1 MVPQSINDRAL
12 STLRPLRRAGH
23 KTRIIQA
30 FMLML
35 LCSAATAVLEAKEP
49 YRVLVLHSFRSSL
62 PVTSDWYAGIVR
74 GFASA
79 PDLHVEID
87 SESPNLARLI
97 NTDSTQIAD
106 KGRLTWLLDF
116 YRKNYQ
122 DRKPHLIIPTDTPAL
137 RFLLIHGEE
146 LFPEVPIVFAD
157 ADPDFVSAQKLPP
170 NITGVTGFL
179 DISGTLELALR
190 LQPDTQRVAVIVG
203 SAQYDKAMERA
214 AQPAIESFADR
225 VEFVWLRGMPV
236 DELVE
241 ALNAL
246 PERTVAL
253 YLVQTQDITGNP
265 HVPRAI
271 LKRFSA
277 AAKVPVYGLWDTL
290 LEHGIV
296 GGRLATVE
304 EDGYQAAKLAV
315 RILRGEAPATLPI
328 VDRLVNPIILDGVEL
343 ARWNIKENR
352 LPEGSQIRH
361 RHASILDE
369 HRTEIIATLAIIVMQ
384 GVLIVALI
392 LSRRRLRQAQTE
404 LHEENDRRGEAETMA
419 ARLRERIARFS
430 RQRSLGTMATTIAHE
445 INQPLIAIQNY
456 AQAAKRRIQTDVDD
470 KPRLI
475 DLFAKI
481 EGQAER
487 AGAITQRV
495 RSLVN
500 SSEPQLS
507 RSFLSPLIEEV
518 IGMMEL
524 ECETHGCRLVSESAV
539 DLPPVFADTLQVQL
553 VLVNLLHNAIQSF
566 SASDESD
573 KLISVEVCQL
583 DDQELQVSVID
594 RGSGVPPERV
604 NSIFEPLYSDTS
616 TGMGMGL
623 AICRDIME
631 AHGGRIWCEPNPA
644 GGAIFRFTLRI
655 ADS

>member
-1 MVPQSINDRAL
+1 MVHQSINDRAL
-12 STLRPLRRAGH
+12 FTMRPPRRTGH

-30 FMLML
+30 LILML
-35 LCSAATAVLEAKEP
+35 LCSAATAVLEANEP

-74 GFASA
+74 GFSSA

-106 KGRLTWLLDF
+106 KEQLTWLLDF

-122 DRKPHLIIPTDTPAL
+122 DHKPHLIISTDTPAL
-137 RFLLIHGEE
+137 RFLLIHGED
-146 LFPEVPIVFAD
+146 LFPDVPIVFAD
-157 ADPDFVSAQKLPP
+157 ADRDFVAVQKLPP
-170 NITGVTGFL
+170 NVTGVTNFL
-179 DISGTLELALR
+179 DISGTLDLALR
-190 LQPDTQRVAVIVG
+190 LHPDTQRVAMIVG
-203 SAQYDKAMERA
+203 SAQYDKAMERV
-214 AQPAIESFADR
+214 AQSAIESFADR

-253 YLVQTQDITGNP
+253 YLVQTQDRIGKQY
-265 HVPRAI
+265 VPRAM
-271 LKRFSA
+271 LQAFSV

-296 GGRLATVE
+296 GGNLVTVE
-304 EDGYQAAKLAV
+304 GDGYQAAKLAV
-315 RILRGEAPATLPI
+315 RIFRGEAPADLPV
-328 VDRLVNPIILDGVEL
+328 VDRLVNPSIFDGVEL
-343 ARWNIKENR
+343 ARWHIKESR
-352 LPEGSQIRH
+352 LPAGSQIRH
-361 RHASILDE
+361 HPISTWDRY
-369 HRTEIIATLAIIVMQ
+369 RTEIMIALAIIVVQ
-384 GVLIVALI
+384 GVMIAALI
-392 LSRRRLRQAQTE
+392 LSRRRLRQAQTA
-404 LHEENDRRGEAETMA
+404 LHNENDRRGKAETLA

-430 RQRSLGTMATTIAHE
+430 KQRSLGTMATTIAHE

-456 AQAAKRRIQTDVDD
+456 AQAAKRRIETDVDD

-475 DLFAKI
+475 ELFAKI

-524 ECETHGCRLVSESAV
+524 ECETHGCRLVFGSAV
-539 DLPPVFADTLQVQL
+539 DLPAVFADTLQVQL
-553 VLVNLLHNAIQSF
+553 ALVNLLHNAIQSF
-566 SASDESD
+566 SVSDERD

-594 RGSGVPPERV
+594 QGAGVPPERV

-623 AICRDIME
+623 AICRDIIE
-631 AHGGRIWCEPNPA
+631 AHDGRIWYEPNPD

-655 ADS
+655 AD